1 MCENVGAYVHVRV
14 CARVRGCARVYLK
27 IFRHVFS
34 GVRARARA
42 CVCMCARTCM
52 YARVCTDAHVDLL
65 VCSSG
70 LASVLKVLSD

>member
-1 MCENVGAYVHVRV
+1 MHVRV

-27 IFRHVFS
+27 IFRHVSS
-34 GVRARARA
+34 GVCVCARA
-42 CVCMCARTCM
+42 CVCMCVRARVCM